1 VLSDRGKMTSG
12 SITALA
18 MLTMGDDLPPA
29 EVVFGRSASMRAV
42 REKLERVAKVNVP
55 VLILGESGTGKEIIA
70 KLIHRLSPWSL
81 GPFVKVTCP
90 AIPGTLMESELF
102 GYEKGAFTGAYG
114 LKRGRV
120 EAAHQGT
127 LFLDEIG
134 ELEFGLQAKLL
145 QLLQDGTYS
154 RIGGQT
160 EKLVEMRVVSAS
172 NRHLGTE
179 IENGRFRQDLLH
191 RINGMSIHM
200 PALRER
206 LEDIPEIADYL
217 LKVYNCKFKTSAA
230 RFSSSFL
237 SCLQQRQWPGN
248 IRELENVVRRY
259 AILGWD
265 NRDILRELAEDP
277 APPVYLN
284 IPTGEKVQ
292 LKELTQQAIRQIE
305 ETVIRTVLARNNANR
320 KITAAALGISYRML
334 LYKLRDMDVPSVRRS
349 RLAMDNARA
358 ADAE

>member
-1 VLSDRGKMTSG
+1 L
-12 SITALA
+12 L
-18 MLTMGDDLPPA
+18 
-29 EVVFGRSASMRAV
+29 
-42 REKLERVAKVNVP
+42 
-55 VLILGESGTGKEIIA
+55 
-70 KLIHRLSPWSL
+70 
-81 GPFVKVTCP
+81 
-90 AIPGTLMESELF
+90 ESELF
-102 GYEKGAFTGAYG
+102 GYEKGAFTGANG

-134 ELEFGLQAKLL
+134 ELDFGLQAKLL

-160 EKLVEMRVVSAS
+160 ERLVEMRVVSAT

-179 IENGRFRQDLLH
+179 IENAHFRQDLFH
-191 RINGMSIHM
+191 RINGISIRM

-206 LEDIPEIADYL
+206 SEDIPEIADYL
-217 LKVYNCKFKTSAA
+217 LTVYNRKFNTSAP

-237 SCLQQRQWPGN
+237 SSLQERQWPGN

-259 AILGWD
+259 AILGWEND
-265 NRDILRELAEDP
+265 KKDVFMAEEA

-284 IPTGEKVQ
+284 IPTGENVQ
-292 LKELTQQAIRQIE
+292 LKVVTQQAIRQVE

-334 LYKLRDMDVPSVRRS
+334 LYKLRDMDVPSARRS
-349 RLAMDNARA
+349 RLVLDNART
-358 ADAE
+358 ADAD